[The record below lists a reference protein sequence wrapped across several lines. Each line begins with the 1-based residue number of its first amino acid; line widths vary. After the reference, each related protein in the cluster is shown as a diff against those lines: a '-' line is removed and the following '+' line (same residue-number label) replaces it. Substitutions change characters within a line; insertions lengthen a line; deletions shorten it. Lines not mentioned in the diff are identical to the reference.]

1 MNSLVNNLTTTVQ
14 RKGTPRRH
22 LFNGTICSQN
32 LSIHH
37 TTQRSTVL
45 LRHKMGRLVQS
56 LLKISDDI
64 TNVLNA

>member
-37 TTQRSTVL
+37 STSCCQNPRTLVL
-45 LRHKMGRLVQS
+45 EETYFISPLRMGPGALPT
-56 LLKISDDI
+56 L
-64 TNVLNA
+64 